1 MPSKSN
7 PVLGLVPWKIGLS
20 AYETS
25 VMFIEGWVRNCL
37 SRSYLI
43 SVSVLS
49 SDRWFY
55 IAEGEPDSGE
65 L

>member
-1 MPSKSN
+1 MFLKLN
-7 PVLGLVPWKIGLS
+7 LVLGLVFWKIGLS
-20 AYETS
+20 VYEIF

-37 SRSYLI
+37 SRLYLI
-43 SVSVLS
+43 LVLVFF

-55 IAEGEPDSGE
+55 IVEGEFDFGE